1 MVCGDAASQVSITS
15 CRLRSEPHPPERMF
29 GRSAPPDGSL
39 HPSSML
45 AGLSADLD
53 VDGILEEFGQRL
65 CGVLAALGEGHFK
78 CFTRQG
84 DRRNMYLQQV

>member
-1 MVCGDAASQVSITS
+1 
-15 CRLRSEPHPPERMF
+15 
-29 GRSAPPDGSL
+29 
-39 HPSSML
+39 ML